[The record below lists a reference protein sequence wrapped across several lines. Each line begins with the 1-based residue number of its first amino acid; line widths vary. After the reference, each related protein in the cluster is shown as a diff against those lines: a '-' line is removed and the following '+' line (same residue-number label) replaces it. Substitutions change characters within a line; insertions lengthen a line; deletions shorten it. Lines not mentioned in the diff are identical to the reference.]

1 MRPTG
6 TDEVAGRA
14 SGRTAIEAVGLGRRH
29 RRRWALRDCTFR
41 LPAGRICALVGPS
54 GAGKST
60 LLSLV
65 SGLTRP
71 SEGTVRI
78 GGGVG
83 DRIGDRI
90 DDRIDGGLG
99 DRAGGGVPDGAPV
112 RGRIAHVTQGRPLY
126 PRLTVAETLRMGRAL
141 NPGRWNGSCAER
153 IVREGGMP
161 LDARVGT
168 LSGGQR
174 TRLGLALAFARSPE
188 LLLLDEPLAGLDPIA
203 RYRFTALLLAQAA
216 EHGTTVVL
224 SSDLLAELD
233 GVCDHLLVLGGGRVR
248 LAGAVDDVIGAHA
261 LVMGAHRDGVLPPAI
276 AAHTVVEAQLSGRHF
291 TAVVRRKGP
300 VAAGPW
306 ETADPSLEELLLAY
320 LRASDAPHT
329 PHEPDAPALIEPS
342 PEPVSARWRRRPGNK
357 PGIPGLPRNGPPGPA
372 GRTGGRESPP
382 NGWNSLP
389 GGRSSPPGGWDSL
402 PGGWESPPE
411 GRNSPSGGQNSPP
424 SGWNSPPA
432 GAAATRGTRYDHHS
446 GKGAAA

>member
-1 MRPTG
+1 MRPVD

-14 SGRTAIEAVGLGRRH
+14 SGRTAIEAIGLGRRH

-41 LPAGRICALVGPS
+41 LPAGRICALVGPG

-71 SEGTVRI
+71 SEGAVRI
-78 GGGVG
+78 GGEGPAGAAV
-83 DRIGDRI
+83 
-90 DDRIDGGLG
+90 
-99 DRAGGGVPDGAPV
+99 RA
-112 RGRIAHVTQGRPLY
+112 RTAHVTQDKPLY

-141 NPGRWNGSCAER
+141 NPGRWNGACAER
-153 IVREGGMP
+153 IVREGRLP
-161 LDARVGT
+161 LDARAGA

-203 RYRFTALLLAQAA
+203 RHRFTALLLAQAT

-248 LAGAVDDVIGAHA
+248 LAGEVDDVIGAHT
-261 LVMGAHRDGVLPPAI
+261 LVMGAHRNGALPPAI

-291 TAVVRRKGP
+291 TAVVRRKGT

-320 LRASDAPHT
+320 LRA
-329 PHEPDAPALIEPS
+329 PDAPGAPVLMAPSAEPA
-342 PEPVSARWRRRPGNK
+342 SARRCRRPGNK
-357 PGIPGLPRNGPPGPA
+357 PGIPGMPRNGPPGPA
-372 GRTGGRESPP
+372 GRTGG
-382 NGWNSLP
+382 WNRLP
-389 GGRSSPPGGWDSL
+389 GGRERPPGAGNGPPGG
-402 PGGWESPPE
+402 
-411 GRNSPSGGQNSPP
+411 
-424 SGWNSPPA
+424 
-432 GAAATRGTRYDHHS
+432 AAGTRYDHHS

>member
-1 MRPTG
+1 MRPVG

-14 SGRTAIEAVGLGRRH
+14 SGRTAIEAIGLGRRH
-29 RRRWALRDCTFR
+29 RRRRWALRDCTFR

-71 SEGTVRI
+71 GEGTVRI
-78 GGGVG
+78 GGEAPADAAV
-83 DRIGDRI
+83 
-90 DDRIDGGLG
+90 
-99 DRAGGGVPDGAPV
+99 RA
-112 RGRIAHVTQGRPLY
+112 RTAHVTQGKPLY

-141 NPGRWNGSCAER
+141 NPGRWNEPCAER
-153 IVREGGMP
+153 IVREGRMP

-174 TRLGLALAFARSPE
+174 TCLGLALAFARSPE
-188 LLLLDEPLAGLDPIA
+188 LLLLDDPLAGLDPIA
-203 RYRFTALLLAQAA
+203 RHRFTALLLAQAA

-233 GVCDHLLVLGGGRVR
+233 GVCDYLLVLGGGRVR
-248 LAGAVDDVIGAHA
+248 LAGEVDDVIGAHA
-261 LVMGAHRDGVLPPAI
+261 LVMGTHRGGALPPAI
-276 AAHTVVEAQLSGRHF
+276 AAHTVVETQTSGRHF
-291 TAVVRRKGP
+291 TTVVRRKGP

-320 LRASDAPHT
+320 LRA
-329 PHEPDAPALIEPS
+329 PDAPALIAPS
-342 PEPVSARWRRRPGNK
+342 AEPVSARSRRPPGNK
-357 PGIPGLPRNGPPGPA
+357 PGIPGMPRNGPPGPA
-372 GRTGGRESPP
+372 GRTD
-382 NGWNSLP
+382 
-389 GGRSSPPGGWDSL
+389 GRSTDGRSTGEWSTDGWKSPPGG
-402 PGGWESPPE
+402 
-411 GRNSPSGGQNSPP
+411 
-424 SGWNSPPA
+424 
-432 GAAATRGTRYDHHS
+432 AAGTRHDHHS